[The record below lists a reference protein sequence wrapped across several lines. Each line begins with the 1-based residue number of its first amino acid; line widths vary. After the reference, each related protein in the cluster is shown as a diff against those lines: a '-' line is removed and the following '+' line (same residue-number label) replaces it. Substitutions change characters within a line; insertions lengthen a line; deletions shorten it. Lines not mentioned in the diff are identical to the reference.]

1 MLKISEERYRLVIL
15 KPITNRREL
24 EVTSVTQ
31 FRWGI
36 SGVPDVDQDQDFSAW
51 EYAQAQQ
58 EIDDEV

>member
-1 MLKISEERYRLVIL
+1 LVIL

-24 EVTSVTQ
+24 EVTSVIQ

-36 SGVPDVDQDQDFSAW
+36 PGVPDADQDQDFSAE